1 MAELRP
7 CYADAD
13 WATKIEYINE
23 NENYYY
29 SDGIELVEFAPGYAH
44 MIMPLLP
51 RHMNSRGNVHGGWA
65 ATLLEQAAGK
75 AALSYGN
82 FVVPEQLSV
91 NYHDTCSGGVLH
103 AIAHEKNRGRHLDIF
118 GVDVCDDAGRLI
130 VSGTVTFY
138 ILDEK
143 IDFPR
148 EKREDLRL
156 AVQRQEEDD
165 I

>member
-13 WATKIEYINE
+13 WATRIEYINE

-29 SDGIELVEFAPGYAH
+29 SDGIELVDFAPGYAH
-44 MIMPLLP
+44 MIMPLQR
-51 RHMNSRGNVHGGWA
+51 RHMNYRGEAHGGWVV
-65 ATLLEQAAGK
+65 TLLQQAAGK

-91 NYHDTCSGGVLH
+91 NYHDTCAGGVLH
-103 AIAHEKNRGRHLDIF
+103 AVAREKNRGRHLDIF
-118 GVDVCDDAGRLI
+118 GVDVQDENGRLI
-130 VSGTVTFY
+130 ASGTVTFY
-138 ILDEK
+138 ILADK
-143 IDFPR
+143 VNFPR
-148 EKREDLRL
+148 EKR
-156 AVQRQEEDD
+156 QREDD